1 MKVLYRLAA
10 ETDVSAIVE
19 LATEMVLHSVSPYR
33 PVGAE
38 EVRHYRH
45 DDLQSLGEIMAME
58 QSGVFVAEDDGRV
71 VGHIIVVAH
80 QKDSSTG
87 TPQAWIYDISV
98 HPSHWGRGVGQ
109 QLMEL
114 AEGFAREQGMGA
126 IGLGVTLANHR
137 AHQFYLQQGYLEER
151 VQMVKNLVP

>member
-1 MKVLYRLAA
+1 MSLHYREADEA
-10 ETDVSAIVE
+10 DVAAIVE
-19 LATEMVLHSVSPYR
+19 LATDMVLHSVSPYR

-38 EVRHYRH
+38 EVRRYRNE
-45 DDLQSLGEIMAME
+45 DLQSLGDIMAME
-58 QSGVFVAEDDGRV
+58 QSGVFVAEEQGRV

-87 TPQAWIYDISV
+87 TPQAWIYDVSV
-98 HPSHWGRGVGQ
+98 HPGFWGRGVGQ
-109 QLMEL
+109 RLMEL
-114 AEGFAREQGMGA
+114 AEDFARQQGMGA

-151 VQMVKNLVP
+151 VQMVKNLEP